1 MTHCHVRSIVFF
13 TAAVVAALCAS
24 HAASQE
30 PALPPGLDEPDG
42 PALPPGLDEPDV
54 PALPPGLGDE
64 VAADGETQAD
74 EREGLV
80 DRLPWELHGFWEVR
94 GGLRTQ
100 NDRAQPRDATLGE
113 VRLQLETEKAWQS
126 AVLEFTGDAYFDGV
140 LEEAEFDLR
149 RLRLT
154 WSPLDTLDVRLG
166 RQVLTWGT
174 GDLLFI
180 NDLFPKD
187 WQSFFIGRD
196 VEYLKAPSDAVKI
209 GWYPEWG
216 NVEFV
221 YTPQFEPDRY
231 ITGERISYFHPMFG
245 LSGRRNR
252 AHTNPPNDWF
262 EDDEFALRVY
272 RSVGRYEVAAYGYA
286 GYWKSPA
293 GMRLIPFQATFPKL
307 NVYGASVR
315 GPLGKGIFNAEV
327 GYFDSRQDRHGNKM
341 HIDNSQFRLLIG
353 YEQELAKELTG
364 SVQYYVE
371 HMMGHHAYR
380 NTPFSFMAQRDRDR
394 HVVTARLAKLLMNQN
409 LTVSL
414 FAYYSPSDND
424 AYLRPHAKY
433 KVNDHWTVEAGGNVF
448 LGASNS
454 TFFGQFEGN
463 TNVYAAV
470 RWSF

>member
-1 MTHCHVRSIVFF
+1 MIRIRPVVLVL
-13 TAAVVAALCAS
+13 AVVTLLYVPN
-24 HAASQE
+24 AASQE
-30 PALPPGLDEPDG
+30 PALPPGLEAPDSGSALPPGLAEPAG
-42 PALPPGLDEPDV
+42 PALPPGLNEPGD

-64 VAADGETQAD
+64 TVADDKAETK
-74 EREGLV
+74 EGTTLL
-80 DRLPWELHGFWEVR
+80 DRLPWKLHGFWEVR

-113 VRLQLETEKAWQS
+113 VRLQLETKKAWQS
-126 AVLEFTGDAYFDGV
+126 TVLEFTGDVYFDGV

-154 WSPLDTLDVRLG
+154 WSPLDTLDVRAG

-196 VEYLKAPSDAVKI
+196 VEYLKAPSDAVKV

-245 LSGRRNR
+245 LSGRRSR
-252 AHTNPPNDWF
+252 VHTNPPNDWF

-272 RSVGRYEVAAYGYA
+272 RSVGRYEIAAYGYA

-307 NVYGASVR
+307 NVYGASLR

-327 GYFDSRQDRHGNKM
+327 GYYDSRQDRHGDKM

-371 HMMGHHAYR
+371 HMM
-380 NTPFSFMAQRDRDR
+380 
-394 HVVTARLAKLLMNQN
+394 
-409 LTVSL
+409 
-414 FAYYSPSDND
+414 
-424 AYLRPHAKY
+424 
-433 KVNDHWTVEAGGNVF
+433 DHD
-448 LGASNS
+448 
-454 TFFGQFEGN
+454 
-463 TNVYAAV
+463 
-470 RWSF
+470 